1 VLFLFQNQVYNQ
13 LHLKE
18 IIWNEGDECF
28 VQAAV
33 KTEPISRP
41 TVYRILFAI
50 SLAHL
55 LNDTMQAVV
64 PATFPILEKT
74 LNLSFTQLGWIA
86 FALNMTSSI
95 MQPVI
100 GTYTDKKNSPF
111 MLPVGMGA
119 SLIGMIGLAL
129 SGSFYF
135 LVISVV
141 FIGIGSAV
149 FHPEGSRVAY
159 MAAGVRRGLAQSIF
173 QCGGNTGQSLAPLMT
188 ALIFVPFGQIGALG
202 FTGIAALAILVLIY
216 VSKWYRSR
224 IHLFPKGQKSKGT
237 RPEQTTDQRRNSRV
251 VWVILVLIFVVFA
264 RSFYSAGISNFYQF
278 YLIRHYGLSI
288 KSAQYVIFVF
298 LASGVLGTFLGG
310 PLSDRFGKRNL
321 ILFSLLGATP
331 LALLLPHVSLVWVY
345 PIMAL
350 IGFVILSSFSVTV
363 VYAQELVPGK
373 IGMVSGLIV
382 GLAFGMGALGAVVL
396 GKMADSYGLPFVMIF
411 CSVLP
416 LLGIF
421 SWLLP
426 SDKKLKEWQ
435 EG

>member
-1 VLFLFQNQVYNQ
+1 
-13 LHLKE
+13 
-18 IIWNEGDECF
+18 

-33 KTEPISRP
+33 KTEPVSRP

-74 LNLSFTQLGWIA
+74 LSLSFTQLGWIA

-95 MQPVI
+95 MQPVV
-100 GTYTDKKNSPF
+100 GTYTDKRNSPF
-111 MLPVGMGA
+111 LLPLGMGA

-129 SGSFYF
+129 SGNFYF
-135 LVISVV
+135 LLLSVV

-188 ALIFVPFGQIGALG
+188 ALIFVPLGQIGALG
-202 FTGIAALAILVLIY
+202 FTGIAAMAIIVLIY
-216 VSKWYRSR
+216 VSKWYRTR
-224 IHLFPKGQKSKGT
+224 IHMFPKGPKARVAKSVQTDNQKRKII
-237 RPEQTTDQRRNSRV
+237 
-251 VWVILVLIFVVFA
+251 WAILILIFVVFA

-331 LALLLPHVSLVWVY
+331 LALLLPHVSLIWVY
-345 PIMAL
+345 PIMFL

-396 GKMADSYGLPFVMIF
+396 GKMADTYGLPFVMVF

-416 LLGIF
+416 LFGIF
-421 SWLLP
+421 TWLLP